1 MAAMITNTPP
11 HPANGL
17 PIKLNDVLLPQ
28 TEQSFNNKVLPRID
42 APGFSHLSSE
52 EWANVKHLVESQPK
66 NSKAD
71 AIISCAGGVID
82 LEDKKLE
89 CALRRGNRIED
100 DGWLQWEKK
109 HALEIGIDFHADS
122 DEDLIMVKK

>member
-1 MAAMITNTPP
+1 MYIYYPKSARVT
-11 HPANGL
+11 
-17 PIKLNDVLLPQ
+17 VLLVSL
-28 TEQSFNNKVLPRID
+28 T
-42 APGFSHLSSE
+42 
-52 EWANVKHLVESQPK
+52 VKHLVESQPK

>member
-1 MAAMITNTPP
+1 MITNTPP

-28 TEQSFNNKVLPRID
+28 TEPSFNNKVLPRID

>member
-1 MAAMITNTPP
+1 
-11 HPANGL
+11 
-17 PIKLNDVLLPQ
+17 
-28 TEQSFNNKVLPRID
+28 VLPRID

-89 CALRRGNRIED
+89 RALRRGNRIED